1 MQTHEKC
8 VSELLKVCS
17 NLQNFAST
25 TKEIV
30 LQQKKLTA
38 DLLSALSARNE
49 GSTSTH
55 CESKMASYISSRKE
69 LIKRAKG
76 LTLFLKQLLN
86 NDSFGTSSL
95 FHKEDNRISSA
106 MKALRCVS
114 VINASMFDFLVLF
127 LPSPMPKPTFGS
139 LVSMVIHKTSGKSI
153 RHTKSTNE
161 LTQVDIALQSLRL
174 GVHGDKVQSVQR
186 RLDNLMNMIQGI
198 EIGLDNA
205 YIQLKDT
212 KSCLMNIVS
221 F

>member
-1 MQTHEKC
+1 
-8 VSELLKVCS
+8 
-17 NLQNFAST
+17 
-25 TKEIV
+25 
-30 LQQKKLTA
+30 
-38 DLLSALSARNE
+38 
-49 GSTSTH
+49 
-55 CESKMASYISSRKE
+55 MASYISSRKE

-76 LTLFLKQLLN
+76 LTLFLMQLLN

-114 VINASMFDFLVLF
+114 VINASVFDFLVLF

-161 LTQVDIALQSLRL
+161 LTQVDIALQSLRS